1 MNSEHPTTP
10 EIIVNEPVE
19 KNASIME
26 YFTNI
31 ANSPS
36 KLFSSGFT
44 FMYWFFSLRWY
55 VIILSIVIG
64 SFLFF
69 QIESAFEKRSLERE
83 SKRAEEQKG
92 GKEEKE
98 GKEGKEGKGGKG
110 GKEGKGGKGGKGGK
124 EGMEDNVERMK
135 GILRQTEREN
145 KRKTNLKNAA
155 KHVSFHDGEMSP
167 KYGTVKDEEGLDFGK
182 NVKNGLS
189 QIYNWWIVPWVYA
202 SFRSI
207 GIR

>member
-1 MNSEHPTTP
+1 MNSEPPPTP

-19 KNASIME
+19 NNASIME

-44 FMYWFFSLRWY
+44 FMVWFFSLRWY

-83 SKRAEEQKG
+83 SKRAEKQ
-92 GKEEKE
+92 KE
-98 GKEGKEGKGGKG
+98 GMNQ
-110 GKEGKGGKGGKGGK
+110 K

-135 GILRQTEREN
+135 GILRQTEIED
-145 KRKTNLKNAA
+145 KRKYNLKNAE
-155 KHVSFHDGEMSP
+155 KRVSFHDKKTDTP
-167 KYGTVKDEEGLDFGK
+167 KYDSDKGEEGVADFGK
-182 NVKNGLS
+182 SMKNGLS
-189 QIYNWWIVPWVYA
+189 QIYNWWIVPWMYA
-202 SFRSI
+202 LFRSI
-207 GIR
+207 GLFRN